1 MYISNNSLYTILS
14 YKNSFFET
22 FKWKLQWVKYR
33 LFYSYRIC
41 NSHFEIRL
49 GLSPNFAFLLMKLYG
64 IAIDLQIAKLP
75 SVWNYCLWNHCSFMK
90 GSLLSFKHLALHLTL
105 LVMAAAMTATVEQ
118 EPSTSIFY
126 NWSKGDFYMGKT
138 QLPEPGQQA
147 YSAKTV
153 TEFIGF
159 TIQYFILK
167 MVQQSNMTPQSVRK
181 QC

>member
-1 MYISNNSLYTILS
+1 
-14 YKNSFFET
+14 
-22 FKWKLQWVKYR
+22 
-33 LFYSYRIC
+33 
-41 NSHFEIRL
+41 
-49 GLSPNFAFLLMKLYG
+49 
-64 IAIDLQIAKLP
+64 
-75 SVWNYCLWNHCSFMK
+75 
-90 GSLLSFKHLALHLTL
+90 
-105 LVMAAAMTATVEQ
+105 
-118 EPSTSIFY
+118 
-126 NWSKGDFYMGKT
+126 MGKT